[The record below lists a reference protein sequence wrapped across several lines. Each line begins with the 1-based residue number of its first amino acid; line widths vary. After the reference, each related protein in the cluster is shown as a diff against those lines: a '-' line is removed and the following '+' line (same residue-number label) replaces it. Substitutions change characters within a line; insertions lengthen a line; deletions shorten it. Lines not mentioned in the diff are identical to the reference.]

1 MQILYSC
8 FVNILYFLL
17 EFSNPSSI
25 SPELYSGYIV
35 HCPAIPSPFSFFLSA
50 GFNLAIFVCS
60 FPGIQCRLYFVHCPA
75 YHAGFFFVLQANLIR
90 RSIKKNKRALL
101 EHPPASFI
109 IPSLGKLCFSMYQ
122 NCLNFRQNWYML
134 IHESPT

>member
-1 MQILYSC
+1 MQILYHC

-17 EFSNPSSI
+17 VFSNPSSI

-35 HCPAIPSPFSFFLSA
+35 HCPA
-50 GFNLAIFVCS
+50 
-60 FPGIQCRLYFVHCPA
+60 LYAV
-75 YHAGFFFVLQANLIR
+75 FFVILQANLIR
-90 RSIKKNKRALL
+90 RSIKNKRVLL

-122 NCLNFRQNWYML
+122 KRLSYRQNWYML